1 MVPLNPT
8 LPAIIRQQPFVAAVL
23 LVVMLL
29 ALFNW
34 ILSPEEALRWL
45 RVMLVLP
52 GLWLAMSVW
61 HLATLKSRRR
71 CGIDDDSAVI
81 RYFASAMALVFIAI
95 GFVQIVKLGIQASIA
110 MGGHAANP
118 DVDGR
123 IVGLAVSA
131 VFIFIGNAL
140 PKILTPLSMLSR
152 EQAELVTTA
161 RRFVGRVFVVFG
173 LVTALAFL
181 MAPVELAAALLKWA
195 TGGCL
200 LTILGAVVWMNVA
213 PNRRKQ

>member
-1 MVPLNPT
+1 MVPLSPT

-95 GFVQIVKLGIQASIA
+95 GFV
-110 MGGHAANP
+110 
-118 DVDGR
+118 
-123 IVGLAVSA
+123 
-131 VFIFIGNAL
+131 
-140 PKILTPLSMLSR
+140 
-152 EQAELVTTA
+152 
-161 RRFVGRVFVVFG
+161 
-173 LVTALAFL
+173 
-181 MAPVELAAALLKWA
+181 
-195 TGGCL
+195 
-200 LTILGAVVWMNVA
+200 TILGAVVWMNVA